1 MGLDLAEYAGT
12 ELPFADAGEIPEWA
26 VPAVKAMY
34 ARGIVQG
41 SMDFGVLY
49 AYPNAGISRA
59 EVMTILGRTQL
70 RGWPETALDGF
81 SDGADTPEWAESYVR
96 SLVGQGIINGYEDGT
111 LKPNASMMRGE
122 VAKVLTVLR

>member
-1 MGLDLAEYAGT
+1 MDGAGS
-12 ELPFADAGEIPEWA
+12 EPVRDIPEWA
-26 VPAVKAMY
+26 LGAVKAMY

-41 SMDFGVLY
+41 SMDYGVLY
-49 AYPNAGISRA
+49 AYPGAGISRG

-70 RGWPETALDGF
+70 RGWPEAELDGF
-81 SDGADTPEWAESYVR
+81 TDGGETPEWAESYVR

-122 VAKVLTVLR
+122 VAKVLFGLR